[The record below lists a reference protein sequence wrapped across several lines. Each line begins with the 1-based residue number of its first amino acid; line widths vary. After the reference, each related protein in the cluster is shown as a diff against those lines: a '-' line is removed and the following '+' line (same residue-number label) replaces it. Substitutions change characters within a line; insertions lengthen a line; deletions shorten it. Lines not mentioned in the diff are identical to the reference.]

1 MLDFIIEHSDAIIT
15 GVFGIIGI
23 IISSVTSVCVTKRK
37 VQGEDT
43 KSLQLENK
51 KLQEELNQLKDIAAI
66 DNALDKSHGSIYYE
80 TMPDGSRR
88 SLCGFCWEQ
97 SHKKIPLKTHNSS
110 NHPRSLIGFCEVCK
124 ATCNDTL
131 EPQYDYSSSDG
142 EKIVII

>member
-1 MLDFIIEHSDAIIT
+1 MLDFIIAHSDAIIT

-43 KSLQLENK
+43 KSLQLESK
-51 KLQEELNQLKDIAAI
+51 KLQEELNQLKDITAI
-66 DNALDKSHGSIYYE
+66 DSALDKSHGSIYYE
-80 TMPDGSRR
+80 TMPNGSRR

-97 SHKKIPLKTHNSS
+97 SHKKIPLKTNNSS
-110 NHPRSLIGFCEVCK
+110 NRPRSLIGFCEVCK

-131 EPQYDYSSSDG
+131 EPQLNYSSSEG
-142 EKIVII
+142 ERIVII